1 MRGDKMTIMQAVKIV
16 ESIINTDKQLIKKEA
31 KGTDFAIFLTEQVRA
46 LETLLEYVKG
56 RLN

>member
-1 MRGDKMTIMQAVKIV
+1 MTIMQAVKTV
-16 ESIINTDKQLIKKEA
+16 ESIIDTDKQLIKKEA